1 MSTNVPGSHFARMA
15 GFVDLLFVGS
25 RLRRERCDRAEN
37 PNVHLP
43 IAFDRGSYEIDS
55 YRRFAFPNEQL
66 YDIAHFRWS
75 ATVKQITASAGSP
88 YISNNIINHN
98 LHNQCPS
105 VWIVPIEFFTPAA
118 SLCCSLMPVIRVLI
132 KRTRHSNDLWPLV
145 GRIAGVSRPFWIAS
159 TQAQLRL
166 AVGE

>member
-1 MSTNVPGSHFARMA
+1 MPRWQASSICCLSDRGYAVSAVTEQRTRMCTSR
-15 GFVDLLFVGS
+15 S
-25 RLRRERCDRAEN
+25 RLTGAPTRSTVTGD
-37 PNVHLP
+37 LP
-43 IAFDRGSYEIDS
+43 FLTNSCMTS
-55 YRRFAFPNEQL
+55 
-66 YDIAHFRWS
+66 AHFRWS
-75 ATVKQITASAGSP
+75 ATVKQITASAGSAH
-88 YISNNIINHN
+88 ISNNIVNHN

-105 VWIVPIEFFTPAA
+105 VWIVTVEFFTPAA

-145 GRIAGVSRPFWIAS
+145 GRIAGVSRPFWIDS

>member
-1 MSTNVPGSHFARMA
+1 MCQHPTLPRWQASSICCLSDRGHSSKRSNPTT
-15 GFVDLLFVGS
+15 
-25 RLRRERCDRAEN
+25 LRRERCDRAEN

-43 IAFDRGSYEIDS
+43 IAFDWGSDEIDS

-105 VWIVPIEFFTPAA
+105 VWIVPVEFFTPAA
-118 SLCCSLMPVIRVLI
+118 SLYCSLMPQYE
-132 KRTRHSNDLWPLV
+132 
-145 GRIAGVSRPFWIAS
+145 F
-159 TQAQLRL
+159 
-166 AVGE
+166 